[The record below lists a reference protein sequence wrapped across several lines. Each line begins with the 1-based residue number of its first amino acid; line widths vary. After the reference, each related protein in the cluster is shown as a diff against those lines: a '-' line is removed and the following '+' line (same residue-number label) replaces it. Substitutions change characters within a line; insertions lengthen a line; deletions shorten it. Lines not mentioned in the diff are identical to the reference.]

1 MAPSAIMT
9 MNRGSS
15 DATTSSALLANVRFS
30 FFVSVVLLVVALIVA
45 IYAIRLFHHRT
56 RVLKLSEDDQ
66 NMGRSDLAAINTIP
80 QVVVGCFVALGMLSI
95 FVVGFWQLIICI
107 RFIHS
112 HDASK
117 KWYHY
122 YYYYAR

>member
-1 MAPSAIMT
+1 MT

-95 FVVGFWQLIICI
+95 FVVGLWQLIICI

-122 YYYYAR
+122 YYYAR